1 MEFERVNKVCF
12 EKDLDYLKKTFILQ
26 VIKEQMENEQEKF
39 IENIL
44 PRIMHDW
51 EISVIDRMD
60 EDDPNIICTEIYEAE
75 EKESLQEEEKRTY
88 LKQMIESWLVSEQ
101 PSVMIE
107 KFPLEKNK
115 RIFQCLELLMN
126 SWD

>member
-60 EDDPNIICTEIYEAE
+60 EDDPNIICTEGFKTRRNEGT
-75 EKESLQEEEKRTY
+75 KESTGRNDGCKCGRITDCIYTKCQSRKKRPY
-88 LKQMIESWLVSEQ
+88 LCKHYVSKDCRNQ
-101 PSVMIE
+101 T
-107 KFPLEKNK
+107 F
-115 RIFQCLELLMN
+115 R
-126 SWD
+126 

>member
-75 EKESLQEEEKRTY
+75 EKESLQEEEKNWLT
-88 LKQMIESWLVSEQ
+88 LKS
-101 PSVMIE
+101 SV
-107 KFPLEKNK
+107 PLCISLPVILHQNKLKNPASTN
-115 RIFQCLELLMN
+115 IM
-126 SWD
+126 